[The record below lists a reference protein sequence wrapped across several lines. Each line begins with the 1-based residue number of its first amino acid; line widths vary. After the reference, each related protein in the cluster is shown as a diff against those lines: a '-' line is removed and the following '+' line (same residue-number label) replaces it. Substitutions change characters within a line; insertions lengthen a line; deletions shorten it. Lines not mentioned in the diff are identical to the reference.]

1 VFDTDNIV
9 EQVSALQADYIRRR
23 AALVGELDHLADDD
37 VRGAAQ
43 RAIVH
48 TDLCMVVFNGFV
60 KNLRLAG
67 QKLLADFED
76 EGTQVQP
83 IIDHM
88 LASTSPPS
96 ETEERILAN
105 LAGTL
110 RSKQKTHVL
119 RFEATVT
126 MMDKAVAGLSQ
137 VLQNRDL
144 GVIQAG
150 VMRVADFVSKLVA
163 GPAFMAADD
172 GAPAIAALIENLD
185 KGADTGQV
193 ADNREDTA
201 APSIDYYTRYAG
213 LLEGWC
219 ILVEFAGSLLAAAA
233 PVRIG
238 GKALLDAAVQRVT
251 DKRSALEDEG
261 I

>member
-185 KGADTGQV
+185 KRANTEQV
-193 ADNREDTA
+193 ADSPEDTA
-201 APSIDYYTRYAG
+201 PSSEYYTRYAG

-219 ILVEFAGSLLAAAA
+219 ILVEFAGSLLAAAT
-233 PVRIG
+233 PVRTAG
-238 GKALLDAAVQRVT
+238 EALLGAAVQRVT

>member
-1 VFDTDNIV
+1 VFDTDRIF
-9 EQVSALQADYIRRR
+9 EDVSALEADYKRRR
-23 AALVGELDHLADDD
+23 AALLGELDHLTDDD

-67 QKLLADFED
+67 KKLRADYED
-76 EGTQVQP
+76 EGTQVRP

-96 ETEERILAN
+96 EVEERILAN

-110 RSKQKTHVL
+110 RSKQKTYEL
-119 RFEATVT
+119 RFDATVT
-126 MMDKAVAGLSQ
+126 MVDRAIASLTQM
-137 VLQNRDL
+137 LQNRDL
-144 GVIQAG
+144 SVVQDG
-150 VMRVADFVSKLVA
+150 VMRLANFVLKVVATRTFDLGA
-163 GPAFMAADD
+163 G
-172 GAPAIAALIENLD
+172 GTKAIAALIESLD
-185 KGADTGQV
+185 TSDHVGQ
-193 ADNREDTA
+193 ASDNPDDTA
-201 APSIDYYTRYAG
+201 LSQDYYARYAQ

-219 ILVEFAGSLLAAAA
+219 ILVEFVGSLLAVGA
-233 PVRIG
+233 PVGTG
-238 GKALLDAAVQRVT
+238 GETLVGAAVQRVS